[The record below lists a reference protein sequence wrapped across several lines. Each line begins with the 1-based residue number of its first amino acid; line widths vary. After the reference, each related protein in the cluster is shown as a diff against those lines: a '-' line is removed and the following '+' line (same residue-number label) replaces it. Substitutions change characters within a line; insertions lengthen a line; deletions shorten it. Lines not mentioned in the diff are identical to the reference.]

1 MRSRESPKSLGANVD
16 RCQLHGIK
24 KSRSH
29 VGGGTNIRGA
39 PESARL
45 TLQGALNVY
54 TEYHGNPSGICG
66 GVSVCLSSFK
76 GTCRVGDVL
85 FFKDENKMRRTNHRR
100 VCLKPKTSTL
110 LVSDPPLTPW
120 HKASPLAPL
129 DWNHNTRAFRCMKE
143 HKMKTEALAPLS
155 LDLSLPL
162 SGPPSHRF
170 SLPPS
175 LIVLVI
181 TPPVY
186 DCDLIWA
193 NPDHWNYKSDI
204 YF

>member
-1 MRSRESPKSLGANVD
+1 MSAAGQTSGERQSRRGSL
-16 RCQLHGIK
+16 
-24 KSRSH
+24 SRGLWMSIP
-29 VGGGTNIRGA
+29 NITVIH
-39 PESARL
+39 P
-45 TLQGALNVY
+45 
-54 TEYHGNPSGICG
+54 
-66 GVSVCLSSFK
+66 VSVEVFQFASQ

-110 LVSDPPLTPW
+110 LVSDPPLTPR